1 MDLFGAFDCDR
12 LLFAVYSQ
20 LFRTPSAPRSRIGV
34 LNSPLQKLKG
44 GWIQALAAV
53 ISGNV
58 WLAYYSRQ
66 SLSRSLNKKQRNG
79 TALEW
84 VGSGKDREGKEGGK
98 REAPPRKVRY
108 VKGRDKQFTA
118 ASSQRILTRTGQK
131 WDAELLFILA
141 LQGTGANSILFATVP
156 FMLAE

>member
-1 MDLFGAFDCDR
+1 MDLNFGAFDCDR

-66 SLSRSLNKKQRNG
+66 SLSRLLNKKRRNG

-84 VGSGKDREGKEGGK
+84 VGSGKDREGREGKEK
-98 REAPPRKVRY
+98 RGRVRCDTW
-108 VKGRDKQFTA
+108 KGETNNSRLPAAKGFLREPGEMRYGALIYTRGARDW
-118 ASSQRILTRTGQK
+118 R
-131 WDAELLFILA
+131 E
-141 LQGTGANSILFATVP
+141 
-156 FMLAE
+156 